1 MSFIDYQ
8 FLIFFPLVAVVFFL
22 IRPPSRW
29 IWLLA
34 ASCWFYMAFVPAY
47 IFILAAI
54 VGVDWLA
61 ALGMAR
67 CAPAPSS
74 APRRACLLAGIFF
87 NLGVLVFFKYW
98 NFLASNWDALAAW
111 TGCLPKLPATD
122 VILPIGL
129 SFVTFQ
135 TLAYLIEV
143 YRGTQPVERHL
154 GRFATYV
161 MFYPQLVAGPIER
174 PGNLLA
180 QLRRTQ
186 VFDAADASAGLQL
199 MLWGF
204 FKKVVVADR
213 LAEVVDAVYADPSSS
228 SVPAAIVAA
237 YFFAFQIYCDFSGY
251 TDIARGA
258 GRVMGFDI
266 VLNFRRPCFSRSV
279 GEFWHRWHIS
289 LSSWFRDYLYSPLG
303 GNRVP
308 PARWAFNTMVV
319 FLASGLWHGA
329 AWTFVVWGGLHGLFL
344 LCGRATDPLRR
355 SLCARLHL
363 DPDGPFRNAVR
374 MFLTF
379 HLVTLA
385 WVFFRAPSWPSAAAM
400 FRRIF
405 GGALPAGAAAKFA
418 LSSIAPETLWTTV
431 AALAVLVVAETL
443 AEFGHA
449 ESWWQRTPFWIKAPL
464 CAVLLLAIMN
474 LGVPHEKPFI
484 YFQF

>member
-8 FLIFFPLVAVVFFL
+8 FLIFFPLVAAVFFAL
-22 IRPPSRW
+22 PPARRW
-29 IWLLA
+29 VWLLA

-47 IFILAAI
+47 ILILAAMI
-54 VGVDWLA
+54 AADWLA
-61 ALGMAR
+61 ALAMGR
-67 CAPAPSS
+67 CAPAPGSR
-74 APRRACLLAGIFF
+74 ARRLWLAAGTVF
-87 NLGVLVFFKYW
+87 NLGVLVFYKYW
-98 NFLASNWDALAAW
+98 NFLAANWDALAAW
-111 TGCLPKLPATD
+111 SGHLPKLPATD

-143 YRGTQPVERHL
+143 YRGTQPVERHF

-174 PGNLLA
+174 PGNLLV

-186 VFDAADASAGLQL
+186 VFDPAQAAAGLEL

-213 LAEVVDAVYADPSSS
+213 LADVVDAVYADPS
-228 SVPAAIVAA
+228 AASGASAVLAA

-266 VLNFRRPCFSRSV
+266 ILNFRRPYFSRSV
-279 GEFWHRWHIS
+279 AEFWRRWHIS
-289 LSSWFRDYLYSPLG
+289 LSGWFRDYLYIPLG
-303 GNRVP
+303 GNRVGA
-308 PARWAFNTMVV
+308 ARWAFNTMVV

-329 AWTFVVWGGLHGLFL
+329 AWTFVVWGGLHGVFL

-355 SLCARLHL
+355 RACTALRA
-363 DPDGPFRNAVR
+363 DPDGPLRSTVR
-374 MFLTF
+374 TFLTF
-379 HLVTLA
+379 HLVTAA
-385 WVFFRAPSWPSAAAM
+385 WVFFRAPTWNGAM
-400 FRRIF
+400 TVFRRMAAWAPAAD
-405 GGALPAGAAAKFA
+405 GGFTVASLAPA
-418 LSSIAPETLWTTV
+418 TLWTTLGALATLV
-431 AALAVLVVAETL
+431 AAECL
-443 AEFGHA
+443 AEFARG
-449 ESWWQRTPFWIKAPL
+449 EERWKTLPFWIKAPV
-464 CAVLLLAIMN
+464 CAALLLAVMN

>member
-8 FLIFFPLVAVVFFL
+8 FLIFFPLVTAVFFA
-22 IRPPSRW
+22 IRPASRW

-34 ASCWFYMAFVPAY
+34 ASCWFYMAFVPVY

-54 VGVDWLA
+54 IGVDWLA

-67 CAPAPSS
+67 CGPAPSS
-74 APRRACLLAGIFF
+74 ASRRACLLGGTLF
-87 NLGVLVFFKYW
+87 NLGVLVFYKYW

-186 VFDAADASAGLQL
+186 VFDTAEAAAGLEL

-213 LAEVVDAVYADPSSS
+213 LAEFVDGVYASPSAAST
-228 SVPAAIVAA
+228 PAAILAA

-258 GRVMGFDI
+258 GRVMGFNI
-266 VLNFRRPCFSRSV
+266 ILNFQRPYFSRSV

-289 LSSWFRDYLYSPLG
+289 LSSWFRDYLYIPLG
-303 GNRVP
+303 GNRVST
-308 PARWAFNTMVV
+308 ARWAFNTMVV

-355 SLCARLHL
+355 RLCARAGL
-363 DPDGPFRNAVR
+363 DPDGPVRNAVR
-374 MFLTF
+374 VFLTF
-379 HLVTLA
+379 HLVTAA
-385 WVFFRAPSWPSAAAM
+385 WVFFRAPTWGAAM
-400 FRRIF
+400 DIFRRM
-405 GGALPAGAAAKFA
+405 AGCGPAAAKQAFTLA
-418 LSSIAPETLWTTV
+418 SVAPAELWTTF
-431 AALAVLVVAETL
+431 AALGTLLLVEAL

-449 ESWWQRTPFWIKAPL
+449 GERWQRVSFWVKLPL
-464 CAVLLLAIMN
+464 YVGILLCVMN

>member
-8 FLIFFPLVAVVFFL
+8 FLLFFPLVTLVFFA
-22 IRPPSRW
+22 IRPASRW

-34 ASCWFYMAFVPAY
+34 ASCWFYMAFVPVY

-54 VGVDWLA
+54 VCADWLA
-61 ALGMAR
+61 ALGMAH
-67 CAPAPSS
+67 CGPAPSS
-74 APRRACLLAGIFF
+74 APRRACLLAGTFF
-87 NLGVLVFFKYW
+87 NLGILVFYKYW
-98 NFLASNWDALAAW
+98 NFLAANWDALAVW

-186 VFDAADASAGLQL
+186 VFDTAEAAAGLEL

-213 LAEVVDAVYADPSSS
+213 LAEFVDAAYASPAAASA
-228 SVPAAIVAA
+228 PAAILAA

-266 VLNFRRPCFSRSV
+266 ILNFRRPYFSRSV
-279 GEFWHRWHIS
+279 GEFWRRWHIS
-289 LSSWFRDYLYSPLG
+289 LSSWFRDYLYIPLG
-303 GNRVP
+303 GNRVTA
-308 PARWAFNTMVV
+308 ARWAFNTMVV

-344 LCGRATDPLRR
+344 LCSRATDAWRR
-355 SLCARLHL
+355 RACAFFRV
-363 DPDGPFRNAVR
+363 DPDGPLRNAVR
-374 MFLTF
+374 TVLTF
-379 HLVTLA
+379 HLVTAA
-385 WVFFRAPSWPSAAAM
+385 WVFFRAPTWNAAMAM
-400 FRRIF
+400 FRRMA
-405 GGALPAGAAAKFA
+405 GGATAAAPSF
-418 LSSIAPETLWTTV
+418 TV
-431 AALAVLVVAETL
+431 ASTVPSGLWITLSALAVLVLAEAF

-449 ESWWQRTPFWIKAPL
+449 ADRWRRLSFWIKLPIYVALVL
-464 CAVLLLAIMN
+464 CVMN